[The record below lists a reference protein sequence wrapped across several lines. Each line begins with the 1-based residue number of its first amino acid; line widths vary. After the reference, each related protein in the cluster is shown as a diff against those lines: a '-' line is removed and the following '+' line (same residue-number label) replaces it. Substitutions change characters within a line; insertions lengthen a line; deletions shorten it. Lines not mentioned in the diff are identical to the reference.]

1 MPQNVTTVKELDT
14 SPEIAHLKDKKDKTD
29 QKDKTDLKE
38 AITKDLTVLNATT
51 VNNLDIWPKIAISNK
66 LQRNATTAKSLDTSQ
81 EIVLKEVTKSLVL
94 NATNVTKSVI
104 LPEIAKVIFEFI

>member
-1 MPQNVTTVKELDT
+1 MLQNVTTVKELDT

-29 QKDKTDLKE
+29 PKE
-38 AITKDLTVLNATT
+38 AITKDLMVLNATT
-51 VNNLDIWPKIAISNK
+51 ANNPDIWPKIAISNK
-66 LQRNATTAKSLDTSQ
+66 LQRNATTAKRLDIFQ
-81 EIVLKEVTKSLVL
+81 EIVLKEVTRKVVL

>member
-29 QKDKTDLKE
+29 LKE

-51 VNNLDIWPKIAISNK
+51 VNKLDIWPKIAISNK
-66 LQRNATTAKSLDTSQ
+66 LQRNATTAKRLDIFQ
-81 EIVLKEVTKSLVL
+81 EIVLKEVTRKVVL